1 MAVSLPYS
9 GGTFLSERF
18 PDDGYL
24 FGSRKHKHGKTDRV
38 ASAQH
43 PEAVYVP
50 FLKCGQIVLISLTVH
65 SKAVPVL

>member
-1 MAVSLPYS
+1 MAVPPYS

-50 FLKCGQIVLISLTVH
+50 F
-65 SKAVPVL
+65 